1 MLPCINQIGEGW
13 WGGVSAGSQEPG
25 AVDGH
30 TDHLRAHRDQA
41 QPGLLQLP
49 LQNAGLRSST
59 ARGQRSVDICSDIYS
74 FYSID
79 VYFSWLLIIAPIF
92 TPSFFDT
99 EVFFLWGIFHSHD
112 AVIVDIFWLK
122 TMKRVCTHV
131 CYKNKKN
138 IIIWSYSGIRKDLK
152 VCSCSL
158 SFVFSTEMQVNASP
172 SSSWVITF

>member
-122 TMKRVCTHV
+122 LWNEFVPMCVTKI
-131 CYKNKKN
+131 KN
-138 IIIWSYSGIRKDLK
+138 IIIWSYSGITKDLK

>member
-13 WGGVSAGSQEPG
+13 WGGVSAGPQEPG

-49 LQNAGLRSST
+49 LQNAGLRGST

-74 FYSID
+74 FYSKD

-99 EVFFLWGIFHSHD
+99 EVFFLWGIFHSH

-138 IIIWSYSGIRKDLK
+138 IIICHTLVLEKISKPVHAVFHLYFLQKCKLMQAP
-152 VCSCSL
+152 VPVELSL
-158 SFVFSTEMQVNASP
+158 F
-172 SSSWVITF
+172 